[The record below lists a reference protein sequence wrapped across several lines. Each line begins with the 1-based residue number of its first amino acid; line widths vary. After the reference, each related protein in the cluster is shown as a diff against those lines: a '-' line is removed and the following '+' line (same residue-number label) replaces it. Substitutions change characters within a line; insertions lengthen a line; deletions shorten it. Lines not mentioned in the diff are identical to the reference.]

1 MSTPHLFFRSINF
14 GNKDCPSVFP
24 WHSSHSYRV
33 RFILYSVASN
43 YSTIMAIVL
52 RKHSK
57 CPSYNVGSSMANPTS
72 ADSCMYSKSEDHNS
86 TSSAKSMQ
94 KGLQLDYVNEDNST
108 YNTRGKH
115 INILLLV
122 ISGVKQKEY
131 FSESPFSFQ
140 HLMMKWP
147 NPINFC
153 KTSNMIHLPEKC
165 TKN

>member
-43 YSTIMAIVL
+43 YSTIMDIVL

-115 INILLLV
+115 INIRLGGIWSKLPD
-122 ISGVKQKEY
+122 QKA
-131 FSESPFSFQ
+131 S
-140 HLMMKWP
+140 
-147 NPINFC
+147 
-153 KTSNMIHLPEKC
+153 KTTFAFLHKD
-165 TKN
+165 